1 MEKKAE
7 EGELENRKNSPKELT
22 KKLEE
27 KEHIIS
33 TVRRNFLTVS
43 NIKFLLLM

>member
-1 MEKKAE
+1 MEKKVE
-7 EGELENRKNSPKELT
+7 EGELENRKNSSKELI

-27 KEHIIS
+27 KEYIIFI
-33 TVRRNFLTVS
+33 VRRNFLIVS